1 MKIWATET
9 YGEKAEFKLRQGE
22 RSSPNSGE
30 IEIAVKATS
39 LNPVDNKLL
48 RNSTVWNPDLPG
60 ILHGDVSGTVTA
72 VGEDV
77 TEFSIGD
84 DVYGCAGGVGQLK
97 GALVEYMIADKR
109 LVAHMPSNLSYI
121 EAAAL
126 PLVTITAWEGLKL
139 RARMT
144 AGSNILIHAG
154 AGGVGHI
161 ALQLAKAWGAHVS
174 TTVSTEEKAD
184 IAKSLGA
191 DEIIFYKDEPV
202 ENYVKRLAP
211 KGGFDIVFDTVG
223 GLSLEHSLLAAKRGG
238 QVVGTVGSH
247 THDLTP
253 MHLKGLSLHIVMMLL
268 PMFTGFGRE
277 VHGHILR
284 EAAKLVESNKLRPLL
299 DPNRFSFNQINEAHA
314 YYETGQAIGKIS
326 LENT

>member
-1 MKIWATET
+1 MKIWATDT
-9 YGEKAEFKLRQGE
+9 YGEKAKFTLRQGE

-30 IEIAVKATS
+30 IEISVKASS
-39 LNPVDNKLL
+39 LNPVDNKLF

-60 ILHGDVSGTVTA
+60 ILHGDVSGIVTA

-109 LVAHMPSNLSYI
+109 LVAHMPNNLSYI

-126 PLVTITAWEGLKL
+126 PLVTITAWEGLKI
-139 RARMT
+139 RAQMT
-144 AGSNILIHAG
+144 AGSNILVHAG
-154 AGGVGHI
+154 TGGVGHI
-161 ALQLAKAWGAHVS
+161 ALQLAKVWGAHVS
-174 TTVSTEEKAD
+174 TTVSTKEKAD

-191 DEIIFYKDEPV
+191 DDIIFYKDEPV

-223 GLSLEHSLLAAKRGG
+223 GPNLGFSLEAVRKGG
-238 QVVGTVGSH
+238 QVVGTIGSH

-268 PMFTGFGRE
+268 PMFTGLGRE
-277 VHGHILR
+277 VHGRILR
-284 EAAKLVESNKLRPLL
+284 EAAKLVESNKLKPLL
-299 DPNRFSFNQINEAHA
+299 DPNRFSFDQINEAHA
-314 YYETGQAIGKIS
+314 FYETGQAIGKIS
-326 LENT
+326 LENR